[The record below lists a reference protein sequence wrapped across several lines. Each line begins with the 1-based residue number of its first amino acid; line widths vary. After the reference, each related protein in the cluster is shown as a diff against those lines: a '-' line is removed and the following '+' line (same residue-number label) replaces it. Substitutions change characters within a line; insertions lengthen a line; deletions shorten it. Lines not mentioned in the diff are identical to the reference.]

1 MIIND
6 SLFALEDSNEALID
20 AILNSSTYQNYFSCK
35 ESMDQS
41 PEVENLRS
49 SFNKEKDKLE
59 QISAYGKYAP
69 DYKEQQR
76 TLRKSKRTLDLN
88 QQVAEYRLAENDFQA
103 LLDEISQ
110 RLAAAISNEIKVD
123 AGNPFFETGKIGCK
137 GNCHG

>member
-6 SLFALEDSNEALID
+6 SLFALEDTTEALIG
-20 AILNSSTYQNYFSCK
+20 AILTSSAYQSYLSCK
-35 ESMDQS
+35 KSMEQS
-41 PEVENLRS
+41 TEVTDLRK
-49 SFNKEKDKLE
+49 SFNKEKDKFE

-76 TLRKSKRTLDLN
+76 TLRKSKRALDLN

-103 LLDEISQ
+103 LLDEIGQ
-110 RLAAAISNEIKVD
+110 RLAATISNEIKVD